1 MIAKFGFIC
10 YNLKIIKYLDSRL
23 NRKAFTLFELM
34 VVVMI
39 IGVVYALVLGSF
51 DPKKSIKVITLKDIK
66 SALLPHW
73 IKGKQVDLYVYD
85 KCKKSALFV
94 NGELK
99 EDLKVNI
106 DSYIFKD
113 IKVYKSALR
122 GDRREIKFT
131 PVIIDDRVKKVCF
144 QYTIFPNGS
153 SSSYI
158 VKSGKN
164 YYVYFPYF
172 EDTYITTDFDDAK
185 EKYQN
190 NEITKI
196 TAHE

>member
-1 MIAKFGFIC
+1 MGTK
-10 YNLKIIKYLDSRL
+10 L
-23 NRKAFTLFELM
+23 RKAFTLFELM

-51 DPKKSIKVITLKDIK
+51 DPKKSIKVITLKDIR
-66 SALLPHW
+66 SALSPHW
-73 IKGKQVDLYVYD
+73 TKGKKIDLYIYD
-85 KCKKSALFV
+85 RCKKSALFI
-94 NGELK
+94 NDEIK
-99 EDLKVNI
+99 DDIKVNI
-106 DSYIFKD
+106 DSNLFKN
-113 IKVYKSALR
+113 IKVYKTAVT

-131 PVIIDDRVKKVCF
+131 PVIIDNRVKKVCF

-158 VKSGKN
+158 IKSGKN

-172 EDTYITTDFDDAK
+172 ENTYVTTDFDEAK
-185 EKYQN
+185 ERYQN
-190 NEITKI
+190 SEFTKI